1 MKKKIVIVIFIS
13 IAIILGGVGLYVN
26 LNKGESK
33 PKEDKFL
40 EVDNNLVTK
49 NIINNNELSEFD
61 LYFLNEILKDKNTVY
76 SPMSIKYAL
85 K

>member
-61 LYFLNEILKDKNTVY
+61 LYFLNEKY
-76 SPMSIKYAL
+76 SL
-85 K
+85 

>member
-1 MKKKIVIVIFIS
+1 MKKKIVIVILIS
-13 IAIILGGVGLYVN
+13 IVIILGGVGLYVN

-61 LYFLNEILKDKNTVY
+61 LYFLNEISKDK
-76 SPMSIKYAL
+76 IKIII

>member
-61 LYFLNEILKDKNTVY
+61 LYFLNEI
-76 SPMSIKYAL
+76 
-85 K
+85 

>member
-61 LYFLNEILKDKNTVY
+61 LYFLNEIIY
-76 SPMSIKYAL
+76 
-85 K
+85 